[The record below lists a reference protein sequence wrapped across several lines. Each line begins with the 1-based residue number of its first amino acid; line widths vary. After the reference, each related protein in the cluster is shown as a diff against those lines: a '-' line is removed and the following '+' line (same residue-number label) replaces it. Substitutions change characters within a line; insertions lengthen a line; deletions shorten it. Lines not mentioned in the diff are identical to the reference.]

1 MKLLLDTNVLIDL
14 LEPREPYASD
24 VRKLCIAAE
33 YGDVQLWSCVQSFA
47 DAYYVLTRRG
57 ATEDAVKKALLALLD
72 FFTPCNTYASALRPA
87 LSSDWQDVED
97 YLIAYSS
104 KSIGAD
110 LLITRDKEMSA
121 LSPVRAM
128 TAHEFLKM
136 MEEDH
141 GLAYD
146 EVDLP

>member
-14 LEPREPYASD
+14 LEPRYPYASD

-33 YGDVQLWSCVQSFA
+33 FGDVQLWSCVQSFA

-57 ATEDAVKKALLALLD
+57 ATEDAVKRALLALLD
-72 FFTPCNTYASALRPA
+72 VIEPCNTYASALKPA
-87 LSSDWQDVED
+87 LLSEWHDVED

-104 KSIGAD
+104 KSVAAD
-110 LLITRDKEMSA
+110 FLITRDAEMAA
-121 LSPVRAM
+121 LSPVAAL
-128 TAHEFLKM
+128 TADGFLRM

-141 GLAYD
+141 GLVYD
-146 EVDLP
+146 ETDIT